1 MMKWI
6 KDEEDEEGKREI
18 MLRLSDNSEG
28 REEREGVM
36 ERKTDSRQEERKEK
50 KEKEG
55 ERDNL

>member
-18 MLRLSDNSEG
+18 MLRLSDNCEG

-36 ERKTDSRQEERKEK
+36 ERKTDSREEERKEK

-55 ERDNL
+55 ERDNP